1 MDHIGARRGG
11 HGAMGGWGGHGSRGG
26 GGTVLLVWISI
37 RFVKILDTGV
47 SFFDK
52 KTSLK

>member
-1 MDHIGARRGG
+1 MGGARC
-11 HGAMGGWGGHGSRGG
+11 HGPTSGPGFVVDTDSLR
-26 GGTVLLVWISI
+26 V
-37 RFVKILDTGV
+37 VKISDTGV